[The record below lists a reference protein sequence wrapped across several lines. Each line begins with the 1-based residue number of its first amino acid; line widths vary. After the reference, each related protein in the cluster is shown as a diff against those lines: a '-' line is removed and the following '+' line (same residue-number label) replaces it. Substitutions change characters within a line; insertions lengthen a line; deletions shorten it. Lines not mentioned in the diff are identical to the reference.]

1 MEEEP
6 RYNIILNLHQ
16 EEDLYWMIKTLYYI
30 DELEI
35 KNKEKVIPEIK
46 DYEEYLLLKG
56 KKREDNKKEQQP
68 NQPEAEK

>member
-1 MEEEP
+1 
-6 RYNIILNLHQ
+6 
-16 EEDLYWMIKTLYYI
+16 MIKTLYYI

-56 KKREDNKKEQQP
+56 KKRDDNKKEQQP

>member
-1 MEEEP
+1 VEEEP